1 MEYCKHC
8 GSEGLVKNGLVK
20 GKQRYKC
27 KLCSKSTRSGDN
39 RVKYSLEKKIKVIKM
54 YLEGVGIM
62 SIERL
67 EAVPNPLII
76 YWIRNLSKLLKEK
89 LTSIQVPAE
98 AKDIEILEL
107 DELFTYCQKKLPEC
121 TFGLLL
127 IGTEIKLLISK

>member
-1 MEYCKHC
+1 MECCKHC
-8 GSEGLVKNGLVK
+8 GSDDLVKNGLVK
-20 GKQRYKC
+20 GKQRYEC
-27 KLCSKSTRSGDN
+27 KACSKTTRIGDE

-67 EAVPNPLII
+67 EGVPNPLII
-76 YWIRNLSKLLKEK
+76 YWIRNLSRLLREK
-89 LTSIQVPAE
+89 LTSTPIPEE

-121 TFGLLL
+121 TYGLLL
-127 IGTEIKLLISK
+127 IGTEIKLLTSK